1 MNSCERNNDREAMSN
16 LVPLYLKEFS
26 VGKVHSKFNNG
37 LNILIAEYLIYIGR
51 CGTPVAAFGL
61 KIADEKLQQLLN
73 CVSVGDLVVS
83 KQSKLI
89 FYSDSGVI
97 TICYEELAE
106 IDVRLPG
113 VTCSVKA
120 IPESLLYQSL
130 AAIEFE
136 QFIGIELD
144 EKTAKYVGLLV
155 HCDKEERTVNSQII
169 NFFTGRGQGLT
180 PSGDDILLGF
190 TLAIMPFGQFNAW
203 KKALAME
210 VTDDKTT
217 LISVAYL
224 RALLAGYAS
233 EQFIRLVKLM
243 DSTERHAIATAI
255 DEARSFGHTSGNDTL
270 FGFFLGLQYL
280 IKPGKEQCRKPI

>member
-1 MNSCERNNDREAMSN
+1 MSN

-37 LNILIAEYLIYIGR
+37 LNVHIADYLIFIGR
-51 CGTPVAAFGL
+51 SGTPLSAFGL

-83 KQSKLI
+83 KQSKFI

-106 IDVRLPG
+106 IDVRLPR

-120 IPESLLYQSL
+120 IPDSLLYQSL
-130 AAIEFE
+130 AVIEFE
-136 QFIGIELD
+136 QFIGLELN
-144 EKTAKYVGLLV
+144 EKTVKYVELLV
-155 HCDKEERTVNSQII
+155 HADKEKWYVNSKII

-190 TLAIMPFGQFNAW
+190 TLALMLFGQFNAW

-217 LISVAYL
+217 LIGVAYL

-243 DSTERHAIATAI
+243 DSTERHAIAAAI

-280 IKPGKEQCRKPI
+280 IKQGKEQCGKPI

>member
-26 VGKVHSKFNNG
+26 VGNVHSKFNNG
-37 LNILIAEYLIYIGR
+37 LNILIEEYLIYIGR

-61 KIADEKLQQLLN
+61 KIADETLQQLLN
-73 CVSVGDLVVS
+73 LVKIGDLVVN
-83 KQSKLI
+83 KRGKFI

-97 TICYEELAE
+97 TVCYEELAE

-120 IPESLLYQSL
+120 IPDSLLYQSL
-130 AAIEFE
+130 AVIEFE
-136 QFIGIELD
+136 QFIGLELD
-144 EKTAKYVGLLV
+144 EKTAEYVGLLV